1 MTARSSICRTPT
13 MTEPAPVTVLTG
25 FLGAGKTTLLN
36 RLLRDPALADAAVL
50 VNEFGEIGI
59 DHLLIEKLDED
70 TILLPSG
77 CLCCSLRGDLVRA
90 LENLEARAP
99 ARVVV
104 ETTGL
109 ADPVPLLQ
117 TLMSHPLLVARWRL
131 DGIVTV
137 VSAVHGVA
145 QMEQHPAAL
154 RQAAIADR
162 IVVSKPDLADPAP
175 LLARLVA
182 INPAASPIVA
192 ARGEVPAASLLDVGL
207 FDPKTKHADVA
218 GWLRE
223 SALSRHIP
231 AHDLRLGRI
240 QSFCLT
246 WDEPLPWQGVGTCL
260 EMMIGTQGERML
272 RVKGILNLIG
282 QERPVAIHGIQ
293 HVFHEPVLLDAWPD
307 EDRRSRI
314 VFITD
319 GLDRSIVEQG
329 FAAFIDAAKVLV

>member
-1 MTARSSICRTPT
+1 MTSPAPPP
-13 MTEPAPVTVLTG
+13 PAPVTVLTG

-36 RLLRDPALADAAVL
+36 RLLRDPAMANAAVL

-59 DHLLIEKLDED
+59 DHLLIEKLDDD
-70 TILLPSG
+70 TVLLPSG

-90 LENLEARAP
+90 LENLEQRAP
-99 ARVVV
+99 DRVVV

-109 ADPVPLLQ
+109 ADPVPLVQ
-117 TLMSHPLLVARWRL
+117 TLMSHPLLIARWRL

-137 VSAVHGVA
+137 ISAIHGAA
-145 QMEQHPAAL
+145 QMDGHTTAL

-175 LLARLVA
+175 LLARLA
-182 INPAASPIVA
+182 QLNPGAQAIVA
-192 ARGEVPAASLLDVGL
+192 AHGDVEAAILLDLGL
-207 FDPKTKHADVA
+207 FDATGKHADVA
-218 GWLRE
+218 AWLRE
-223 SALSRHIP
+223 SALSRRVP
-231 AHDLRLGRI
+231 AHDRQGGRI

-282 QERPVAIHGIQ
+282 QDRPVAIHGVQ
-293 HVFHEPVLLDAWPD
+293 HVFHEPVLLDAWPAGD
-307 EDRRSRI
+307 DRRSRL

-329 FAAFIDAAKVLV
+329 FAAFIDAARVLA

>member
-1 MTARSSICRTPT
+1 MSDA
-13 MTEPAPVTVLTG
+13 PAPVTALTG

-59 DHLLIEKLDED
+59 DHLLIEKLDDD
-70 TILLPSG
+70 TVLLPSG

-99 ARVVV
+99 SRVVV
-104 ETTGL
+104 ETTGI
-109 ADPVPLLQ
+109 ADPVPLVQ

-137 VSAVHGVA
+137 ISAVHGIA
-145 QMEQHPAAL
+145 QMEEHPTAL
-154 RQAAIADR
+154 RQAAIAER

-175 LLARLVA
+175 LLARLA
-182 INPAASPIVA
+182 QINPAAQPIVA
-192 ARGEVPAASLLDVGL
+192 RHGEVPAAALLDLGL
-207 FDPKTKHADVA
+207 FTARGKHADVA
-218 GWLRE
+218 AWLAE

-231 AHDLRLGRI
+231 QGRI
-240 QSFCLT
+240 QSFCLA
-246 WDEPLPWQGVGTCL
+246 WDEPLPWQGIGTCL

-282 QERPVAIHGIQ
+282 QDRPVAIHGVQ
-293 HVFHEPVLLDAWPD
+293 HVFHEPVLLDAWPPGD
-307 EDRRSRI
+307 DRRSRL

-319 GLDRSIVEQG
+319 GLDRCIVEQG
-329 FAAFIDAAKVLV
+329 FAAFIDAARALA

>member
-1 MTARSSICRTPT
+1 MADV
-13 MTEPAPVTVLTG
+13 PAPVTVLTG

-36 RLLRDPALADAAVL
+36 RLLRDEALADAAVL

-59 DHLLIEKLDED
+59 DHLLIEKLDDD
-70 TILLPSG
+70 TVLLPSG
-77 CLCCSLRGDLVRA
+77 CLCCSLRGDLVKA
-90 LENLEARAP
+90 LENLEQRAP

-109 ADPVPLLQ
+109 ADPVPLVQ
-117 TLMSHPLLVARWRL
+117 TLMSHPLLTPRWRL

-137 VSAVHGVA
+137 ISAVHGLDQLA
-145 QMEQHPAAL
+145 QHPTAL

-175 LLARLVA
+175 LLARLA
-182 INPAASPIVA
+182 ELNPAAEPIIA
-192 ARGEVPAASLLDVGL
+192 ARGDVPASALLDLGL
-207 FDPKTKHADVA
+207 FDARGKHADVA
-218 GWLRE
+218 AWLRE

-231 AHDLRLGRI
+231 EGRI

-272 RVKGILNLIG
+272 RVKGVLNLIG
-282 QERPVAIHGIQ
+282 QDKPVAIHGVQ

-319 GLDRSIVEQG
+319 GLDRSIIEQG
-329 FAAFIDAAKVLV
+329 FAAFIDAAKVLA

>member
-1 MTARSSICRTPT
+1 MSDA
-13 MTEPAPVTVLTG
+13 PAPVTVLTG

-59 DHLLIEKLDED
+59 DHLLIEKLDDD
-70 TILLPSG
+70 TVLLPSG

-99 ARVVV
+99 SRVVV
-104 ETTGL
+104 ETTGI
-109 ADPVPLLQ
+109 ADPVPLVQ

-137 VSAVHGVA
+137 ISAVHGIA
-145 QMEQHPAAL
+145 QMEEHPTAL
-154 RQAAIADR
+154 RQAAIAER

-175 LLARLVA
+175 LLARLA
-182 INPAASPIVA
+182 QINPAAQPIVA
-192 ARGEVPAASLLDVGL
+192 RHGEVPAAALLDLGL
-207 FDPKTKHADVA
+207 FTARGKHADVA
-218 GWLRE
+218 AWLAE

-231 AHDLRLGRI
+231 QGRI
-240 QSFCLT
+240 QSFCLA
-246 WDEPLPWQGVGTCL
+246 WDEPLPWQGIGTCL

-282 QERPVAIHGIQ
+282 QDRPVAIHGVQ
-293 HVFHEPVLLDAWPD
+293 HVFHEPVLLDAWPPGD
-307 EDRRSRI
+307 DRRSRL

-319 GLDRSIVEQG
+319 GLDRCIVEQG
-329 FAAFIDAAKVLV
+329 FAAFIDAARALA

>member
-1 MTARSSICRTPT
+1 MPDAPL
-13 MTEPAPVTVLTG
+13 PAPVSVLTG

-36 RLLRDPALADAAVL
+36 RLLRDPALGDAAVL

-59 DHLLIEKLDED
+59 DHLLIEKLDDD
-70 TILLPSG
+70 TVLLPSG
-77 CLCCSLRGDLVRA
+77 CLCCSLRGDLVKA

-109 ADPVPLLQ
+109 ADPVPLVQ
-117 TLMSHPLLVARWRL
+117 TLMSHPLLMPRWRL

-137 VSAVHGVA
+137 ISAVHGLDQLVR
-145 QMEQHPAAL
+145 HPTAL

-175 LLARLVA
+175 LLARLA
-182 INPAASPIVA
+182 QLNPAAQPIVA
-192 ARGEVPAASLLDVGL
+192 ARGDVPAAALLDLGL
-207 FDPKTKHADVA
+207 FDATGKHADVTA
-218 GWLRE
+218 WLRE

-231 AHDLRLGRI
+231 DGRI

-272 RVKGILNLIG
+272 RVKGVLNLIG
-282 QERPVAIHGIQ
+282 QDRPVAIHGVQ

-319 GLDRSIVEQG
+319 GLDRSIIEQG
-329 FAAFIDAAKVLV
+329 FAAFIDAAKALA